1 MSLLENEKD
10 EIIYNA
16 NKLMKQ
22 NEDTK
27 FLTTEQQDKVKN
39 IVDVNNFDREKSH
52 AYNDE
57 VIKKNDQKIKYNI
70 DYRSNKLAEISL
82 LAKALEFLESKLI
95 LLSAEENQ
103 INNKWLNK
111 DESRLETIRKE
122 KQKINSNISDI
133 QYQLVIYQK
142 PENIGGNRKTKK
154 NKFRRRK
161 TKKNLKLK
169 LKN

>member
-1 MSLLENEKD
+1 MSLLEGEKD
-10 EIIYNA
+10 TIINHA
-16 NKLMKQ
+16 NILMKD
-22 NEDTK
+22 NKDTK

-39 IVDVNNFDREKSH
+39 IVDVNNYDIEKSH

-70 DYRSNKLAEISL
+70 DYRNNKLAEISL
-82 LAKALEFLESKLI
+82 LAKALEILKNQLY
-95 LLSAEENQ
+95 LLSAEEIQ
-103 INNKWLNK
+103 INKQWFK
-111 DESRLETIRKE
+111 DESRLETIAKE

-142 PENIGGNRKTKK
+142 PENIGGKRKTKK

-161 TKKNLKLK
+161 TKKT
-169 LKN
+169 

>member
-1 MSLLENEKD
+1 MSLLEGEKD
-10 EIIYNA
+10 KIINDA
-16 NKLMKQ
+16 NKLLKD
-22 NEDTK
+22 NKDTK

-39 IVDVNNFDREKSH
+39 IVDVNNYDIGKSH

-82 LAKALEFLESKLI
+82 LAKALEILKNKLN
-95 LLSAEENQ
+95 LLSAEEIQ
-103 INNKWLNK
+103 INKQWFK
-111 DESRLETIRKE
+111 DESRLESIAKE

-142 PENIGGNRKTKK
+142 PENIGGKRKTKK